1 MKKYKII
8 FWITTGIIFLFEG
21 VLVAFTSQSEMAV
34 QGITSLGYPVYFGT
48 MLAVFKVLG
57 SLALIIP
64 KIPRRIKEWA
74 YAGFMIDFI
83 GALVSIVVVYGFG
96 IMVILPIVFIGI
108 LMASYISFDRLNNKD
123 YLNIVK

>member
-21 VLVAFTSQSEMAV
+21 VMVAFTSQTEMAV

-57 SLALIIP
+57 SIVLIVP
-64 KIPRRIKEWA
+64 MIPRRVKEWA

-83 GALVSIVVVYGFG
+83 GAFVSLLVVGGLNMVLLMPAVFI
-96 IMVILPIVFIGI
+96 VILI
-108 LMASYISFDRLNNKD
+108 ASYISFDKLNK
-123 YLNIVK
+123 

>member
-1 MKKYKII
+1 MKKYKIL

-21 VLVAFTSQSEMAV
+21 VMVAFTSQSEMAV

-83 GALVSIVVVYGFG
+83 GALVSIIVVYGFG

>member
-8 FWITTGIIFLFEG
+8 FWVTTGIIFLMEG

-34 QGITSLGYPVYFGT
+34 KGITDLGYPVYFGT
-48 MLAVFKVLG
+48 MLAIFKVFG

-64 KIPRRIKEWA
+64 KVPARVKEWA

-83 GALVSIVVVYGFG
+83 GALVSIVVVTKSPV
-96 IMVILPIVFIGI
+96 MALLPAIFIGI
-108 LMASYISFDRLNNKD
+108 LIASYMSYHKLAGTKIIN
-123 YLNIVK
+123 

>member
-21 VLVAFTSQSEMAV
+21 VMVAFTSQSEMAV

-57 SLALIIP
+57 SLVLIIP
-64 KIPRRIKEWA
+64 QIPRRIKEWA

-83 GALVSIVVVYGFG
+83 GAFVSVVVVGGFSATS
-96 IMVILPIVFIGI
+96 ILPLVFIGI
-108 LMASYISFDRLNNKD
+108 LIASYVSFDKLNNS
-123 YLNIVK
+123 